1 MNQLPEL
8 TPRITESSRSSSFS
22 FLTAIVN
29 LLAAV
34 VAVYAQLPKWF
45 VYLLGGV
52 GVLGLAVVVYSTAWP
67 HIRIA
72 LKVRSDRRRLDRLS
86 HELFR
91 EFEGYVQA
99 FKELIS
105 VDRNDTLAGYLVEL
119 RNQSLALQAK
129 VPPTPQLIFMSNFFG
144 LFVRQL
150 KQWDR
155 SYSGLNEL
163 ANQFFWFMHEF
174 DGMYV
179 RNQLSVFRTLSKQEL
194 PDRVRN
200 RISLYRENYAA
211 FLREYMGF
219 AKRANAK
226 VGFKPFPE
234 YIQLPE
240 PL

>member
-1 MNQLPEL
+1 VNQLPQL
-8 TPRITESSRSSSFS
+8 GPATSESSRSASFS
-22 FLTAIVN
+22 FLAAIVN

-52 GVLGLAVVVYSTAWP
+52 GVLGLAVLVYSTAWP
-67 HIRIA
+67 QIRIA
-72 LKVRSDRRRLDRLS
+72 LKGRSDRQRLDRLS
-86 HELFR
+86 HELFT

-99 FKELIS
+99 FKEFIS
-105 VDRNDTLAGYLVEL
+105 INRNDTLAGYLIEL
-119 RNQSLALQAK
+119 RNQSPALQAK
-129 VPPTPQLIFMSNFFG
+129 VPPTPQLTFMSNFFG

-150 KQWDR
+150 NQWDR

-179 RNQLSVFRTLSKQEL
+179 RQQLSVFRTLSKEEL
-194 PDRVRN
+194 SDSARN

-211 FLREYMGF
+211 FLREYMSF

-226 VGFKPFPE
+226 VGSKPFPE